1 VTRFRDRSNR
11 YLTLKNSLKCDEK
24 DLFFVDGEGSSTT
37 LNEVDVSSNT
47 GAGEG
52 GMQILR
58 VINGGT
64 AQLLSSTIENNNP
77 VLVSFCN

>member
-1 VTRFRDRSNR
+1 
-11 YLTLKNSLKCDEK
+11 LTLKNSLERDEK
-24 DLFFVDGEGSSTT
+24 ELFFVDGEGSSTT
-37 LNEVDVSSNT
+37 LIDVDVDSNT

-52 GMQILR
+52 GMKVLR

-64 AQLLSSTIENNNP
+64 AQLLNSTIENNNP